1 MYEKWKFR
9 ELGTDGAR
17 VSSRGWCVREYA
29 GGREG
34 CHRTTGGCEECRRVR
49 TIVVLA
55 AALAIV
61 FAIVLTVV
69 LAIVVAVAVAI
80 VLAVVLA
87 HRAGRRARR
96 HAVIFLVT
104 ECWAFVSCS

>member
-1 MYEKWKFR
+1 M
-9 ELGTDGAR
+9 
-17 VSSRGWCVREYA
+17 RGWCVRKYA

-34 CHRTTGGCEECRRVR
+34 CHCTTGGCEECRRVR
-49 TIVVLA
+49 TVVALAVVLA
-55 AALAIV
+55 V
-61 FAIVLTVV
+61 MLTVV
-69 LAIVVAVAVAI
+69 LVIVVAVTVAI

-104 ECWAFVSCS
+104 ECRAFVSHS